1 MATNSIFPGTDQER
15 DDLLAA
21 LTRNCTC
28 GTTATEPDGRCA
40 GHIALVDDPRWLYD
54 QLFARSMRDRLNRE
68 EHGVIFHAE

>member
-1 MATNSIFPGTDQER
+1 MASSIFPGTDRDR

-40 GHIALVDDPRWLYD
+40 GHIALVDDSEYVHR
-54 QLFARSMRDRLNRE
+54 QLFARSIRDRLNRE
-68 EHGVIFHAE
+68 EFHEVRP